1 MRNNIT
7 EIVFVLDRSG
17 SMYSIA
23 SDTIGGFNST
33 LESQRKHEGK
43 AYVST
48 MLFNSKL
55 LWLHDRLPISEV
67 KPMTAT
73 DYCPSGVTAL
83 FDALGRS
90 IEHIENIH
98 KYARKEDVPKHTMFV
113 IMTDGLENAS
123 RQFCREDIKR
133 MIRRKK
139 RKGWEFI
146 FLGANIDAA
155 AEACSIGISR
165 ERAANFHADGQGQQ
179 MSFRAVDKAL
189 SNLRSSDEVGSIWKE
204 ELDED
209 FESRKGHL

>member
-1 MRNNIT
+1 MRNDIT

-17 SMYSIA
+17 SMYPIA
-23 SDTIGGFNST
+23 EDTIGGFNAT
-33 LESQRKHEGK
+33 LESQRKHEGE

-55 LWLHDRLPISEV
+55 SWLHDRMPISEV
-67 KPMTAT
+67 KPMTAA
-73 DYCPSGVTAL
+73 DYCPNGVTAL

-98 KYARKEDVPKHTMFV
+98 KYARREDVPKRTMFV

-123 RQFCREDIKR
+123 LQFRREDIKR
-133 MIRRKK
+133 MIRKKK

-165 ERAANFHADGQGQQ
+165 ERAANFHADGQGQRLN
-179 MSFRAVDKAL
+179 FRAMDKAIDA
-189 SNLRSSDEVGSIWKE
+189 LRRDRDIGSAWKA

-209 FESRKGHL
+209 FESRKENF